1 MARASPKPEDTMV
14 FIRSMQKPQKRWQA
28 ACNAICFLVFLTKKK
43 IAAKGSSAFSRLL
56 TSRRSFV
63 SIAMED
69 KDHIPSFNIDK
80 KTLGDMVSERDAD
93 SLSEHGGVK
102 GMAAI
107 LEADEKAGINGNAGG
122 IKYRIEVFGSN
133 TYNKAPA
140 KSFFSFVVEAFKD
153 TTIIILLICS
163 ALSLGFG
170 IELHGL
176 KDGWYDGGSIIIAI
190 FLVLAVSSISNYKQ
204 SRQFHKLSNESR
216 DINVEVVRDGHRQ
229 GISIFDIVVGDVV
242 WLKTGDQIPADGLF
256 LEGHCMKIDE
266 SSMTGESNHIEVD
279 DTQNPFLVSG
289 TKVTDGYGR
298 MLVTS
303 VGMNTSWG
311 QMMSLITH
319 DMNEETPLQHRLNK
333 LTSFIGKVGLSVAV
347 IVLVVMLIRYF
358 AEIKREFIISDT
370 VGIVLTMI
378 AAAVTIVVVAIP
390 EGLPLAVTLN
400 LAVSMKR
407 MMRDNAM
414 VRKLSACETMGSATT
429 ICTDKTGTLTLNQMQ
444 VTEFWVG
451 KEQIQKG
458 KSFEI
463 IAPDVLELIQEGVAL
478 NTSGEVYTSSPATT
492 LPQISGSPTESAILL
507 WAVSDLAMDFNGLK
521 QGHEILEIEAFNS
534 QKKRSGA
541 LVRKNHGKGVQFQ
554 TQWKGAA
561 EMILDMCSKYHV
573 KSGEIKDLD
582 NEERAMFELI
592 IRDLASKSL
601 RCVAFAYKVSSEK
614 LEETELTLLG
624 LIGLKDPCRPGA
636 KEAVTSCRE
645 AGVNIKMITGDNI
658 FTAKAIAIECG
669 ILKEGD
675 NMEDGAIIDGEKFR
689 NYSEQERMANI
700 DNIRIMARSSPFD
713 KLLMVKCLK
722 QKGHVVAVTGD
733 GTNDAPAL
741 KEACIGLSMG
751 IQGTQVAKESS
762 DIVILDDNFKSVVT
776 VLKWGRGV
784 YNNIQKFI
792 QFQLTVNVAALATNF
807 VTAISSGGVALTAV
821 QLLWVNLIM
830 DSLGALALAT
840 EQPTDDLMTNNP
852 VGRTQPLIT
861 PIMWR
866 NIIAQ
871 TLYQIIVLLVLHFR
885 GGSIFGVNLRV
896 QSTLIFNTFVFCQVF
911 NEFNARRL
919 EKKNI
924 FQGILKNKLFLGIV
938 GGTISLQVFMV
949 EVLNKFAD
957 TERLNWGQWGA
968 CVGVA
973 ALSWPIGWLA
983 KCIPVTH
990 KHLSREYS
998 A

>member
-1 MARASPKPEDTMV
+1 
-14 FIRSMQKPQKRWQA
+14 
-28 ACNAICFLVFLTKKK
+28 
-43 IAAKGSSAFSRLL
+43 
-56 TSRRSFV
+56 
-63 SIAMED
+63 
-69 KDHIPSFNIDK
+69 
-80 KTLGDMVSERDAD
+80 
-93 SLSEHGGVK
+93 
-102 GMAAI
+102 
-107 LEADEKAGINGNAGG
+107 
-122 IKYRIEVFGSN
+122 
-133 TYNKAPA
+133 
-140 KSFFSFVVEAFKD
+140 
-153 TTIIILLICS
+153 
-163 ALSLGFG
+163 
-170 IELHGL
+170 
-176 KDGWYDGGSIIIAI
+176 
-190 FLVLAVSSISNYKQ
+190 
-204 SRQFHKLSNESR
+204 
-216 DINVEVVRDGHRQ
+216 
-229 GISIFDIVVGDVV
+229 
-242 WLKTGDQIPADGLF
+242 
-256 LEGHCMKIDE
+256 
-266 SSMTGESNHIEVD
+266 
-279 DTQNPFLVSG
+279 
-289 TKVTDGYGR
+289 
-298 MLVTS
+298 
-303 VGMNTSWG
+303 
-311 QMMSLITH
+311 
-319 DMNEETPLQHRLNK
+319 
-333 LTSFIGKVGLSVAV
+333 
-347 IVLVVMLIRYF
+347 
-358 AEIKREFIISDT
+358 
-370 VGIVLTMI
+370 
-378 AAAVTIVVVAIP
+378 
-390 EGLPLAVTLN
+390 
-400 LAVSMKR
+400 
-407 MMRDNAM
+407 
-414 VRKLSACETMGSATT
+414 
-429 ICTDKTGTLTLNQMQ
+429 
-444 VTEFWVG
+444 
-451 KEQIQKG
+451 
-458 KSFEI
+458 
-463 IAPDVLELIQEGVAL
+463 
-478 NTSGEVYTSSPATT
+478 
-492 LPQISGSPTESAILL
+492 
-507 WAVSDLAMDFNGLK
+507 
-521 QGHEILEIEAFNS
+521 
-534 QKKRSGA
+534 
-541 LVRKNHGKGVQFQ
+541 
-554 TQWKGAA
+554 
-561 EMILDMCSKYHV
+561 
-573 KSGEIKDLD
+573 
-582 NEERAMFELI
+582 MFESI

-675 NMEDGAIIDGEKFR
+675 NMEDGAIIEGEKFR
-689 NYSEQERMANI
+689 NYSEQERIANI

-807 VTAISSGGVALTAV
+807 ATAISSGGVALTAV

-866 NIIAQ
+866 NISAQ
-871 TLYQIIVLLVLHFR
+871 ALYQIIVLLVLHFR
-885 GGSIFGVNLRV
+885 GGSIFGVNPRV

-924 FQGILKNKLFLGIV
+924 FEGILKNKLFLGIV

-968 CVGVA
+968 CVGIA

-983 KCIPVTH
+983 KCIPVTR

-998 A
+998 AQT